1 MIGGRMTGAGPC
13 SADQRTSVTRRVEE
27 RRRALPDD
35 IHLSYAGS
43 PRTSRT
49 PAELL

>member
-1 MIGGRMTGAGPC
+1 MTGAGPF
-13 SADQRTSVTRRVEE
+13 SADPRISVTRRVEE
-27 RRRALPDD
+27 LRALPDD

-49 PAELL
+49 LAELL

>member
-1 MIGGRMTGAGPC
+1 MTGAGP
-13 SADQRTSVTRRVEE
+13 STADQRTSVTRRVEE
-27 RRRALPDD
+27 LRRALPGD

-49 PAELL
+49 LAELL